1 MNRTDNSFYEAARP
15 SMSQYPEPT
24 FPKTV
29 SSDSRCFAR
38 AAVKM
43 PAFSQD
49 PQSPEAAG
57 PVLQRPFYYIL
68 NFA

>member
-1 MNRTDNSFYEAARP
+1 MNKTYNSFYDAALP

-29 SSDSRCFAR
+29 SYDIKCFAR
-38 AAVKM
+38 ETVKM

-49 PQSPEAAG
+49 PQLPEAAG
-57 PVLQRPFYYIL
+57 PVLQCPFYYIL